1 MIATALQQ
9 PFNEQNKNRQTTG
22 KIMSEV
28 SKGVLALRLHGN
40 KPVKIVVKGDVFY
53 FKKLT
58 LSAEE
63 AVKRI
68 IQSHQDPT
76 LKPPKD
82 LPEGATD
89 EQREEYMREFD
100 DYTDR
105 SQVAFR
111 RLTCDLIKFLLTD
124 ENGKPFFAEED
135 DIYDLVN
142 NVYAENFFEA
152 YSKFRGGLEGGTAE
166 AEKRFQG

>member
-1 MIATALQQ
+1 
-9 PFNEQNKNRQTTG
+9 
-22 KIMSEV
+22 MSEI

-89 EQREEYMREFD
+89 SGVKSMREVD

-105 SQVAFR
+105 VKCIPSV
-111 RLTCDLIKFLLTD
+111 
-124 ENGKPFFAEED
+124 
-135 DIYDLVN
+135 
-142 NVYAENFFEA
+142 
-152 YSKFRGGLEGGTAE
+152 
-166 AEKRFQG
+166 

>member
-1 MIATALQQ
+1 
-9 PFNEQNKNRQTTG
+9 
-22 KIMSEV
+22 MSEI

-40 KPVKIVVKGDVFY
+40 KPVKITANGDIFY

-58 LSAEE
+58 ISAEE
-63 AVKRI
+63 GIKNI
-68 IQSHQDPT
+68 IKSHQDPT

-89 EQREEYMREFD
+89 EQREEYMKEVD

-105 SQVAFR
+105 SQAAFR
-111 RLTCDLIKFLLTD
+111 RLTCDLIKSLLTD